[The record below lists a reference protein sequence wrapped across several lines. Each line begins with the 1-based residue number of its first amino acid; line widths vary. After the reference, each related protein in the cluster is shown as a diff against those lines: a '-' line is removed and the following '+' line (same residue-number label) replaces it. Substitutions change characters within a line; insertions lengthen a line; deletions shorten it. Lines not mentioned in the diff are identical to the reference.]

1 MNFLQEVMN
10 MPKAAVKRTLDYNLS
25 ARIQGEIKAQGVS
38 TKKACEYAGMSKPT
52 LLKLYKNPTAYFP
65 QTLKLMRCLSIPI
78 ADVREMICYP
88 W

>member
-1 MNFLQEVMN
+1 

-38 TKKACEYAGMSKPT
+38 TQKACEYAGMSKPT
-52 LLKLYKNPTAYFP
+52 LMKLYKSPTAYFP
-65 QTLKLMRCLSIPI
+65 QTLKLMRCLSVPI